1 MAKRNVLLDMMR
13 GWAIILVVLG
23 HAGVSDAFRVFIY
36 SFHMPLFFFISGFF
50 CSDRKNIKSFLFSK
64 WKSLYV
70 PFATVY
76 SLLIFLSHWLYQFDL
91 TRFDYDSLG
100 DIGKALCLVLR
111 FRVGAMDLL
120 GHFWFLPVLFFISII
135 FYGMLRLTKTC
146 PCRKFILVCGGAIF
160 TCAGVLMI
168 VFHLPN
174 PYDLHRVCY
183 YMGFYMLGWLIAQQ
197 GVTII
202 KSHYGL
208 GLSLLLLMVVF
219 SCVNNTVKFYPLLAI
234 FMAVVGIGFSWLFME
249 IIQKIRFCKRIL
261 EFIGQHT
268 MTIFIWHVLAFKMIE
283 YGLSIISPKETMTL
297 GWGGSYATHSL
308 PLIMIYT
315 LGGILL
321 PLGIVQIKNKIF
333 RLI

>member
-1 MAKRNVLLDMMR
+1 MSSFE
-13 GWAIILVVLG
+13 
-23 HAGVSDAFRVFIY
+23 VSSWGY
-36 SFHMPLFFFISGFF
+36 GFVRTF
-50 CSDRKNIKSFLFSK
+50 
-64 WKSLYV
+64 
-70 PFATVY
+70 
-76 SLLIFLSHWLYQFDL
+76 
-91 TRFDYDSLG
+91 
-100 DIGKALCLVLR
+100 LVLAS
-111 FRVGAMDLL
+111 FVLYFHHFLWDVAVNQDLS
-120 GHFWFLPVLFFISII
+120 LPKVYAGLW
-135 FYGMLRLTKTC
+135 
-146 PCRKFILVCGGAIF
+146 GAIF
-160 TCAGVLMI
+160 TCVGVLMI
-168 VFHLPN
+168 AFHLPN

-197 GVTII
+197 GVTRI

-208 GLSLLLLMVVF
+208 GFSLLLLMVVF
-219 SCVNNTVKFYPLLAI
+219 SCANNTVKFYPLLAI

-249 IIQKIRFCKRIL
+249 VIQKIRFCKRIL

-321 PLGIVQIKNKIF
+321 PLGIVQIKNKI
-333 RLI
+333 LD

>member
-23 HAGVSDAFRVFIY
+23 HAGVSDIVRTFIY

-50 CSDRKNIKSFLFSK
+50 CSDRKNVKSFLLSK
-64 WKSLYV
+64 LKSLYV
-70 PFATVY
+70 PFVTVY
-76 SLLIFLSHWLYQFDL
+76 SLLIVFSHWLHQLDL

-100 DIGKALCLVLR
+100 DIGKALCLVFR

-120 GHFWFLPVLFFISII
+120 GHFWFLPVLFFISIL

-146 PCRKFILVCGGAIF
+146 SCRKLILASGGAIF
-160 TCAGVLMI
+160 TGAGVVMSAS
-168 VFHLPN
+168 HLPN

-183 YMGFYMLGWLIAQQ
+183 YMGFYILGWLIAQQ
-197 GVTII
+197 GVTTN
-202 KSHYGL
+202 KSHQGL
-208 GLSLLLLMVVF
+208 GLSLLLLMVVY
-219 SCVNNTVKFYPLLAI
+219 SCSNNTVMQNPLLGI
-234 FMAVVGIGFSWLFME
+234 FMSVVGIAFSWLFME
-249 IIQKIRFCKRIL
+249 VIQKIRFGKDIL

-283 YGLSIISPKETMTL
+283 YGLSIISQKETMTL
-297 GWGGSYATHSL
+297 GWDGSYATHSL

-315 LGGILL
+315 LGGVLL
-321 PLGIVQIKNKIF
+321 PLGIAQIKNKF
-333 RLI
+333 LR